1 MPNRLL
7 PTLSAA
13 VLMSAMVATTSAHA
27 QCNTTALTAA
37 EMSTNFSGET
47 ISFDCQTGCAGW
59 MAGRAVDWNETHNA
73 DNTLVE
79 IGTGASGVQPT
90 AQVGNWATDDAT
102 DPDRIS
108 YTYTGDSSSPYHYNV
123 FLLSGTLGASGST
136 YEFCT
141 AGTAT
146 LKAVGTIN

>member
-7 PTLSAA
+7 PALSAA
-13 VLMSAMVATTSAHA
+13 VLLSATVVTTSAHA
-27 QCNTTALTAA
+27 DCDGTPLTATQ
-37 EMSTNFSGET
+37 MSTNFSDKT

-59 MAGRAVDWNETHNA
+59 MAGTSVDWNETHET
-73 DNTLVE
+73 DGDLVE

-90 AQVGNWATDDAT
+90 DTVGSWETDDST

-108 YTYTGDSSSPYHYNV
+108 YTYDGDSTYHYNV
-123 FLLSGTLGASGST
+123 YLRGGDLGDADST

-141 AGTAT
+141 AGTQT
-146 LKAVGTIN
+146 LKAIGTLK